1 VQAWH
6 RACKRGTERDSERE
20 ERDSER
26 EERDLEREERDSER
40 ASVAQSVSLHGENGT
55 VIHLLMIHRN

>member
-6 RACKRGTERDSERE
+6 RACKCGTEHEERDSERE

-26 EERDLEREERDSER
+26 EERDSER
-40 ASVAQSVSLHGENGT
+40 ASVVQSVSLHGENASYMA
-55 VIHLLMIHRN
+55 V